1 MSGAARLAAPLTRG
15 LGAILMFHH
24 VRPRSPKA
32 FDPNRILEITP
43 EFLDAVLG
51 RVRERGYEIIAM
63 DAVPERLRTQ
73 GRPFVTLTFDDG
85 YRDNAEHALPVLR
98 RHAAPFTLYATT
110 GFADATE
117 PLWWRDVEHAL
128 AVLPEVK
135 TSTGV
140 IRLGSDPQRRRAFD
154 SVMASARVAPWEQT
168 RALIAALAGK
178 AGLAPLAE
186 TARECLDWDALSA
199 LAADPLCTVGA
210 HTVSHPLL
218 ARMDADAA
226 RREVHLSRVFL
237 EERLGRPVRHLSYP
251 VGDASAAGERE
262 FALASTLGFA
272 TAVTTRPGVLFAGH
286 ADHLHA
292 LPRVSVNGLYQKLA
306 DFDVLLSGAAFML
319 FNKGRKLNVS

>member
-1 MSGAARLAAPLTRG
+1 
-15 LGAILMFHH
+15 
-24 VRPRSPKA
+24 
-32 FDPNRILEITP
+32 
-43 EFLDAVLG
+43 
-51 RVRERGYEIIAM
+51 
-63 DAVPERLRTQ
+63 
-73 GRPFVTLTFDDG
+73 
-85 YRDNAEHALPVLR
+85 
-98 RHAAPFTLYATT
+98 
-110 GFADATE
+110 
-117 PLWWRDVEHAL
+117 
-128 AVLPEVK
+128 
-135 TSTGV
+135 
-140 IRLGSDPQRRRAFD
+140 
-154 SVMASARVAPWEQT
+154 
-168 RALIAALAGK
+168 
-178 AGLAPLAE
+178 
-186 TARECLDWDALSA
+186 
-199 LAADPLCTVGA
+199 DPLCTVGA

-292 LPRVSVNGLYQKLA
+292 LPRVSVNGLYQNLA